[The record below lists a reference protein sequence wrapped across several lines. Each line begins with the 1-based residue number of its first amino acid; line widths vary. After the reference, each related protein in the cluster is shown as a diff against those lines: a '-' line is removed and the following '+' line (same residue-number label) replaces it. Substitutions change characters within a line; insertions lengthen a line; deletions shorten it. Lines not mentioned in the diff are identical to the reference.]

1 MSKLWNGKVK
11 RIEVFKKAP
20 KPGFKPERLAIFNA
34 DDVISSS
41 PRNIFYLN
49 GEEVYW
55 YDERQCFHRVA
66 EV

>member
-49 GEEVYW
+49 GEEVY
-55 YDERQCFHRVA
+55 
-66 EV
+66 